1 MKGLVNTFMYIFLIQ
16 LSWITLAQ
24 PRSDREKDQLLK
36 DLGSN
41 IDDTTRV
48 LRLQALSHY
57 YVLKAGELKADMD
70 TSFYYVKKSEIL
82 SNEIDY
88 DRGKWQSL
96 LIYSQIYRESDKRQ
110 LGKIMLDK
118 AFKVAS
124 KERALWFEAE
134 CNRELSEYYD
144 FSREGLDN
152 KIIYIK
158 KAVKLS
164 SKGGSIKQEANLLVF
179 LAMQYNFVGMGKEAL
194 ICLEKA
200 KFLYQ
205 KIKVENS
212 ENLYNQ
218 IAKTSL
224 NLGLYSQA
232 VNYGLLAIKQAEM
245 NKFYYYLT
253 IDYNTV
259 GLAYY
264 NMANYKLAVQYH
276 QKGLDYEL
284 NNRTVVN
291 QNSIRLLYNIINDYV
306 ALGKVNEAEITF
318 KKYKD
323 VIFANV
329 NKNDIY
335 EVICQIIL
343 FDQTNNR
350 KEANFYVRQLQLIQ
364 KEDRGYTPDR
374 IALDINHTLIE
385 HFLRIK
391 KYDVAT
397 TYMIDNKHILKKKL
411 NATMTN
417 TNQLLEFK
425 LDSAKGNYTKAIAS
439 LKKYQKTK
447 DSLFNE
453 AKAYQI
459 ASLQIKYET
468 DKKDSNIHLLTNE
481 SLIQKVIIEK
491 DRVTKLVITLVLI
504 LFLIII
510 CLLFRRYRSKI
521 KSNKALIVKQN
532 EIEKMNESLKL
543 YVQEKELLLKE
554 IHHRVKNNLQ
564 IVMSLLSSQ
573 SSYLTDKASIV
584 AIKDSQHRIYSMSL
598 IHQKL
603 YQSEGIC
610 IIKMPEYIRELI
622 GYLRDSYQN
631 SIQFE
636 INVDE
641 IALDTTIAIPIGLII
656 NEAITNTF
664 KHAFPNNR
672 KGIVKIQ
679 LSMSTQ
685 STVVLKISDD
695 GIGIPESIDTSQLN
709 SLGMSLMEGLSRE
722 MNGNL
727 KVTRL
732 NGTTVSVAFPI

>member
-1 MKGLVNTFMYIFLIQ
+1 MKSLVNTFMYIFLIQ

-36 DLGSN
+36 DLESN

-48 LRLQALSHY
+48 LKLQDLSRY
-57 YVLKAGELKADMD
+57 YILKVGENKVDMD
-70 TSFYYVKKSEIL
+70 KSYYYARQSETE
-82 SNEIDY
+82 SNKIDY
-88 DRGKWQSL
+88 DKGKWTSL
-96 LIYSQIYRESDKRQ
+96 ILYSQILRESGKRE
-110 LGKIMLDK
+110 LGRVQLDK
-118 AFKVAS
+118 AFNIAIKQQI
-124 KERALWFEAE
+124 LWLEAE
-134 CNRELSEYYD
+134 CYRELSEYYG
-144 FSREGLDN
+144 FK
-152 KIIYIK
+152 KINFLKRIFFVT
-158 KAVKLS
+158 KAVELAK
-164 SKGGSIKQEANLLVF
+164 KGGTIKQQADLLVF
-179 LAMQYNFVGMGKEAL
+179 LGWHYNYVGKNKEAL
-194 ICLEKA
+194 NCYDKA
-200 KFLYQ
+200 SILYK
-205 KIKVENS
+205 KIDFKNTQSLHSEIAKASLKVG
-212 ENLYNQ
+212 LYNE
-218 IAKTSL
+218 
-224 NLGLYSQA
+224 A
-232 VNYGLLAIKQAEM
+232 VYYGLLAIKQAE
-245 NKFYYYLT
+245 KDDFDFYLSV
-253 IDYNTV
+253 DYNTV

-264 NMANYKLAVQYH
+264 NMYNYEMALQFHEKALNYSYRIIDKRWYSIEILYNLINDCLALGMVDEAKKHYDNYEANYFIKKDINDELLLMCQMNIYDHLNKFEIADHYVKRLVDKRNKFKNNFSDMTELEVNYNLINH
-276 QKGLDYEL
+276 YFKVKKYEL
-284 NNRTVVN
+284 VSKYLN
-291 QNSIRLLYNIINDYV
+291 QNKLIFKQSLDVNLL
-306 ALGKVNEAEITF
+306 
-318 KKYKD
+318 
-323 VIFANV
+323 
-329 NKNDIY
+329 NK
-335 EVICQIIL
+335 
-343 FDQTNNR
+343 
-350 KEANFYVRQLQLIQ
+350 
-364 KEDRGYTPDR
+364 
-374 IALDINHTLIE
+374 
-385 HFLRIK
+385 
-391 KYDVAT
+391 
-397 TYMIDNKHILKKKL
+397 
-411 NATMTN
+411 
-417 TNQLLEFK
+417 NQLLEFK
-425 LDSAKGNYTKAIAS
+425 LDSVRGNYLKAIGS
-439 LKKYQKTK
+439 FNKYQKTK
-447 DSLFNE
+447 DSLFNSN
-453 AKAYQI
+453 KAYQI

-468 DKKDSNIHLLTNE
+468 DKKDNNIHLLTNE

-491 DRVTKLVITLVLI
+491 DRVTKLVISVVLI

-521 KSNKALIVKQN
+521 KSNKVLLIKQN
-532 EIEKMNESLKL
+532 EIEKMNDSLKL
-543 YVQEKELLLKE
+543 YVEEKELLLKE

-631 SIQFE
+631 NIQFE

-679 LSMSTQ
+679 LRKSTD

-732 NGTTVSVAFPI
+732 NGTTVSVEFPI